1 MQNHT
6 LLEIRTG
13 RDSKKE
19 ALAMSELLSSLPC
32 LRDDLL
38 NCLLGK
44 NEIVGFEIALENQLV
59 TFFIYSP
66 NRLVETF
73 KGLLGA
79 HYPEATITPLSNK
92 EDPLAHFQPVALNYY
107 RTQNLHP
114 DINTFSLEK
123 GDCYPLKDWREFK
136 DNDCLAPLLSHLSQA
151 AAGEKV
157 IIQYLITPSD
167 DNWKKSCQHHLE
179 SSPNENSTNTISPQ
193 MKTLIEQK
201 IQDKSFLVNLNIAT
215 LTKNKER
222 ADFFFNNLE
231 SAFANLKKEGSNALK
246 RHTPL
251 LTERRF
257 RLMSMRQLTKN
268 TAFHLNL
275 HELASL
281 FHFPNHKVATI
292 PNLAWGKN
300 LLGEPPANLPIV
312 RKEHPLEM
320 KKEIN
325 VFAETLYKNEI
336 NRYGIRRA
344 DRRRHM
350 YVIGKTGTGKST
362 MLANMA
368 INDLRNNEGL
378 CFIDPHG
385 DAIDILLNYI
395 PSNRINDVVFFNPA
409 DGERTVKINLFEGD
423 NIEHREL
430 IASGIVAI
438 FQKLYS
444 YSWGPRLEHF
454 LRNAL
459 LTLLQMDNAR
469 LSDIIQL
476 FTEKEFRQ
484 KVISQINDPVIKS
497 FWLGEFEPL
506 QDRMKNEAVAP
517 ILNKVGQFV
526 SSPLVRNVVNADKS
540 SFSIEQIMDEGKIL
554 LVNLS
559 QGLLGEDNATLL
571 GAMLITKIQLA
582 AMARVHVPEEN
593 RRDFYLYVDEFQN
606 FATTSFNKILSEAR
620 KYRLNLILANQYIA
634 QIPEEV
640 QKAIFGNCGSIVSF
654 VMGSEDAQVFSREY
668 GEKYTYDDLVSL
680 NRHQI
685 INRISIDNILSHP
698 FPAYTLPLAAI
709 ANQNRQKV
717 IRVSRERY
725 ATKKDVT
732 TPTVTRQSALTK
744 QKNIQPPNQNQ
755 TNKPTMNKNQSPPNK
770 NHQQNPRRSQG
781 KNNYPSQKQSLKHPV
796 PSSHQHPKKK
806 LFAQPTTNPSA
817 TKQPSNNPQVGQ

>member
-1 MQNHT
+1 MQKHT
-6 LLEIRTG
+6 LLEVRTG
-13 RDSKKE
+13 RDCQKGAE
-19 ALAMSELLSSLPC
+19 AMSELLSSLPC
-32 LRDDLL
+32 LHSGFIA
-38 NCLLGK
+38 CLLAQS
-44 NEIVGFEIALENQLV
+44 EIVSFEIVLENQNV

-79 HYPEATITPLSNK
+79 HYPEASVTPLPN
-92 EDPLAHFQPVALNYY
+92 EDPLAHFQAAAVTHYQNQGLYVGYNY
-107 RTQNLHP
+107 
-114 DINTFSLEK
+114 FSLER
-123 GDCYPLKDWREFK
+123 DSYYPLKDYRDFK
-136 DNDCLAPLLSHLSQA
+136 DSDCLAPLLSHLSQA
-151 AAGEKV
+151 AQGEKV
-157 IIQYLITPSD
+157 IVQYLLTPATDS
-167 DNWKKSCQHHLE
+167 WKTPGIKILTPDSEGKL
-179 SSPNENSTNTISPQ
+179 SIDANA
-193 MKTLIEQK
+193 KALIEKKLQEK
-201 IQDKSFLVNLNIAT
+201 GFFINLNVAT
-215 LTKNKER
+215 LVKNRER
-222 ADFFFNNLE
+222 SEFFLE
-231 SAFANLKKEGSNALK
+231 NIMSALANLQKDGSNALK
-246 RHTPL
+246 RHQPL
-251 LTERRF
+251 LPKRR
-257 RLMSMRQLTKN
+257 LQAMVNRQLINSSGFYLN
-268 TAFHLNL
+268 TS
-275 HELASL
+275 ELASL
-281 FHFPNHKVATI
+281 YHFPNQKVATI

-300 LLGEPPANLPIV
+300 LLGEPPTNLPIV
-312 RKEHPLEM
+312 RKEYSPEI

-368 INDLRNNEGL
+368 INDLRNNEGI

-395 PSNRINDVVFFNPA
+395 PSGRINDVVFFNPA

-459 LTLLQMDNAR
+459 LTLLQMENAR

-484 KVISQINDPVIKS
+484 KVIAQINDPVIKS

-540 SFSIEQIMDEGKIL
+540 SFSIEQIMNEGKIL

-582 AMARVHVPEEN
+582 AMARVHIPEEQ

-698 FPAYTLPLAAI
+698 FPAYTLPLAAV
-709 ANQNRQKV
+709 ANHNRQKV

-725 ATKKDVT
+725 ATKKDMAAPKSSLAAST
-732 TPTVTRQSALTK
+732 THPSSKPRLK
-744 QKNIQPPNQNQ
+744 FNPHHQPQQ
-755 TNKPTMNKNQSPPNK
+755 TSTNKRQPQEVTSKPPSPSPK
-770 NHQQNPRRSQG
+770 QTVSKKPPYQPQQHSHQPQQQNKKSLPPR
-781 KNNYPSQKQSLKHPV
+781 
-796 PSSHQHPKKK
+796 
-806 LFAQPTTNPSA
+806 SA
-817 TKQPSNNPQVGQ
+817 K